1 MRNWLRLSGAAVVLV
16 LFGASGGWAQG
27 AKFKQVTVT
36 GRVVDNICMLGM
48 GLKGDGHRDC
58 AIACDKAG
66 VRMSLLDEKANVLYA
81 LMPTSPSWTQTRRSA
96 STSNGS
102 SRSRETSTKR
112 PAARRS
118 WRSWTSR
125 R

>member
-48 GLKGDGHRDC
+48 GLKGEGHREC

-66 VRMSLLDEKANVLYA
+66 VRMSLLDEKANALYVLMA
-81 LMPTSPSWTQTRRSA
+81 DQPVLDPSAKIPHHLAQIVA
-96 STSNGS
+96 I
-102 SRSRETSTKR
+102 KR
-112 PAARRS
+112 
-118 WRSWTSR
+118 
-125 R
+125 